1 MFRQGLKCK
10 DCKINVHK
18 RCAKEVG
25 NNCPGEVPSLS
36 RVDSGEWSKW
46 RCSLYVCM
54 YIKSEIFVV
63 VVNVPM
69 IICLC
74 IHINMLYDYK
84 IVKLFDANISRY
96 ACVPL
101 PSRSLTPS
109 CILCLPFFITLP
121 CVSPSSFS
129 LPPSL
134 PFTSSLFIHFAA
146 AMATIARHVIA
157 NEYSLADESVK
168 TVSDSQESTPHPPED
183 LARVR
188 LEESSREESP
198 SSTSS
203 GQEPCDS
210 TVVSIND
217 IHCLP

>member
-1 MFRQGLKCK
+1 MC
-10 DCKINVHK
+10 
-18 RCAKEVG
+18 
-25 NNCPGEVPSLS
+25 PSL
-36 RVDSGEWSKW
+36 
-46 RCSLYVCM
+46 
-54 YIKSEIFVV
+54 
-63 VVNVPM
+63 
-69 IICLC
+69 
-74 IHINMLYDYK
+74 
-84 IVKLFDANISRY
+84 
-96 ACVPL
+96 L
-101 PSRSLTPS
+101 PAPIYTPS
-109 CILCLPFFITLP
+109 YILYPPFSISLP
-121 CVSPSSFS
+121 CVSPSPFPS

-188 LEESSREESP
+188 LEESSREDSP

-217 IHCLP
+217 IHCLL